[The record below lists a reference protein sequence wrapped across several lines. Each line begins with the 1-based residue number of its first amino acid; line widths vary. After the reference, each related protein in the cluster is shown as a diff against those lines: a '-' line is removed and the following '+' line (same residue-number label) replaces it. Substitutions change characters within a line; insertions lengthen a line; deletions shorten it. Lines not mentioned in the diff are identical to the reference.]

1 VGSRSAGARRA
12 LTTRARR
19 AALVA
24 AALASLSGCGAPAWM
39 REPMHRLGPTLEIVN
54 SSGLAYRV
62 TVSAALGVTVHPG
75 QRTCVWAGAVN
86 EVRTMEVVA
95 LASTTTYRTP
105 PENLMNSSGWILE
118 IGQLPKY
125 DVLSLR
131 PARPCR
137 R

>member
-1 VGSRSAGARRA
+1 
-12 LTTRARR
+12 
-19 AALVA
+19 
-24 AALASLSGCGAPAWM
+24 M

-54 SSGLAYRV
+54 SSGLVYRV
-62 TVSAALGVTVHPG
+62 TVSAALVVNVHPG
-75 QRTCVWAGAVN
+75 QRACVWAGAVN
-86 EVRTMEVVA
+86 EVRTMEVIA
-95 LASTTTYRTP
+95 LASTTTYHTP

-125 DVLSLR
+125 DVLTLR